1 MQKLS
6 ISLLGSQ
13 FALGIQEQQHRQ
25 AFNKFYIYTQ
35 ATPSILKFLYYLLL
49 E

>member
-13 FALGIQEQQHRQ
+13 FASGIQEQQHRQ